1 MYILCHMWLLN
12 LGCGDTFWEI
22 PAASRL
28 LQEGDLLLCLLT
40 FLKSN
45 QVGWKGKC
53 QGSSVGLLGH
63 IPGDGHFQDDVCML
77 GCAHAWVGRGHSV
90 FSCAAKSADAKSE
103 VRRFYGETCT
113 LYQSKESQ
121 PARSGSQHTT
131 GVCSSTDHLFSPY
144 STCNCLSK
152 GMWRGCWESMPCY
165 K

>member
-1 MYILCHMWLLN
+1 MCILCHEWLFN

-22 PAASRL
+22 PAASQL
-28 LQEGDLLLCLLT
+28 LQADELLLT
-40 FLKSN
+40 FLKSD

-77 GCAHAWVGRGHSV
+77 GCAHAWVGGEHSA
-90 FSCAAKSADAKSE
+90 FSCTTKSADVKSE
-103 VRRFYGETCT
+103 VRRFYWETCT
-113 LYQSKESQ
+113 LYQTKEPQ
-121 PARSGSQHTT
+121 PDRCGSQHTT
-131 GVCSSTDHLFSPY
+131 DAHSSTDHLFSPY

-152 GMWRGCWESMPCY
+152 GMWRGCCESMPCY